1 MRRLRRFTK
10 YSVLIILAVVVGGLG
25 WLRWDAHQPRSEY
38 FDERQGRITSVAVTE
53 SRTPFGQKS
62 ELVYIGS
69 DSGLNVRFR
78 AIRDDAT
85 KAPLPV
91 MVVLGGQRTGSDAVD
106 LFGDVGARAVVGI
119 DYPYDGP
126 QRVRGFFQT
135 VSAIAPARQGFLD
148 TVPATSLVID
158 WVLEQPWADPDNIII
173 VGGSLG
179 VPFAARA
186 AARDDRITAALLV
199 HGAADNRLW
208 LEVQIARRIESKLL
222 HVPLSHVVHWL
233 AYGPELNTAEHVAA
247 ITPRPLVVIGARN
260 DERTPLGEAQ
270 RLYDLAGEPK
280 RLRYTEGL
288 HIEGDRPEVVEALL
302 RVANEEMSFLIRKK
316 PAQ

>member
-1 MRRLRRFTK
+1 MKTIRKILK
-10 YSVLIILAVVVGGLG
+10 YFLLTAVLTVTVALL
-25 WLRWDAHQPRSEY
+25 WLRWDAHQPRSAY
-38 FDERQGRITSVAVTE
+38 FDERQGHITSVAVTE

-62 ELVYIGS
+62 ELVYVGS

-78 AIRDDAT
+78 VIRDDSRDL
-85 KAPLPV
+85 PLPV
-91 MVVLGGQRTGSDAVD
+91 MIVLGGQRTGSDAVD

-126 QRVRGFFQT
+126 QRVRGFTQT

-148 TVPATSLVID
+148 TVPATSLALD

-186 AARDDRITAALLV
+186 AVRDPRITAALLV

-208 LEVQIARRIESKLL
+208 LEVQIARRIESRLL
-222 HVPLSHVVHWL
+222 NVPLSYVVHWL
-233 AYGPELNTAEHVAA
+233 AYGPELDTSQHVAA
-247 ITPRPLVVIGARN
+247 ITPRPVVIIGARN

-280 RLRYTEGL
+280 RLRYTDGL

-302 RVANEEMSFLIRKK
+302 RIANEEMPFLT
-316 PAQ
+316 Q

>member
-1 MRRLRRFTK
+1 MIRKLLKLLK
-10 YSVLIILAVVVGGLG
+10 YLVLLVLVLTLLGLA
-25 WLRWDAHQPRSEY
+25 WLRWDAYQPRSDY
-38 FDERQGRITSVAVTE
+38 FDERQGQIVSVAVTE

-62 ELVYIGS
+62 EFVSVGS

-78 AIRDDAT
+78 VIRNDSTD
-85 KAPLPV
+85 APLPV
-91 MVVLGGQRTGSDAVD
+91 MIVLGGQRTGSDAVD
-106 LFGDVGARAVVGI
+106 LFGDVGDRAVVGI

-126 QRVRGFFQT
+126 KRVRGFSQT

-148 TVPATSLVID
+148 TVPATSLVLD
-158 WVLEQPWADPDNIII
+158 WVLEQSWADPGNIIV

-186 AARDDRITAALLV
+186 AARDARITAAMLV

-208 LEVQIARRIESKLL
+208 LEVQIARRIESPILN
-222 HVPLSHVVHWL
+222 VPLSYVVHWL

-260 DERTPLGEAQ
+260 DERTPAGEAQ
-270 RLYDLAGEPK
+270 LLFDLAGDPK

-302 RVANEEMSFLIRKK
+302 RIANEEMPFLT
-316 PAQ
+316 Q